1 MTNNIRAL
9 RKAAGMI
16 MKQLGNLMGVSEST
30 ISLYENGKA
39 EPDIAMLRKIAD
51 CFGVTID
58 YLLTDNPKDTKK
70 PTCHTVAHRFH
81 AHFLLLP
88 HACRVTIRFA
98 LATSIACALMFFS
111 ATVTQHP
118 RGTSTNAEAETL
130 K

>member
-9 RKAAGMI
+9 RKAAGMT

-58 YLLTDNPKDTKK
+58 YLLTDNPFIPVVFTSFFVLRVKFCVKSCQK
-70 PTCHTVAHRFH
+70 QLVSRCFQ
-81 AHFLLLP
+81 LP
-88 HACRVTIRFA
+88 DCRRVCLRRDDLQA
-98 LATSIACALMFFS
+98 LNRVFQRIDKLS
-111 ATVTQHP
+111 
-118 RGTSTNAEAETL
+118 R
-130 K
+130 

>member
-9 RKAAGMI
+9 RKAAGMT

-70 PTCHTVAHRFH
+70 PTCHTCELSDEEYRHLMNFRASSDEGRRLSDE
-81 AHFLLLP
+81 LLIYGFP
-88 HACRVTIRFA
+88 KPEN
-98 LATSIACALMFFS
+98 TSAGQGS
-111 ATVTQHP
+111 A
-118 RGTSTNAEAETL
+118 S
-130 K
+130 